1 MTRKQLGE
9 HRQYVRERLG
19 LPANWLIFRS
29 ECEGFHY
36 MNLVDD
42 FARTGDRAALL
53 RKLLAMGV
61 SGAAA
66 RWHLNHV
73 GHCLPWMS

>member
-1 MTRKQLGE
+1 MTRKQLRE
-9 HRQYVRERLG
+9 HRQFVHEHLG
-19 LPANWLIFRS
+19 LPDDWLIFRS

-36 MNLVDD
+36 MNIVDA
-42 FARTGDRAALL
+42 FARAGDRAALF
-53 RKLLAMGV
+53 RGLLAIGV

-66 RWHLNHV
+66 RWHIDHV

>member
-1 MTRKQLGE
+1 
-9 HRQYVRERLG
+9 
-19 LPANWLIFRS
+19 
-29 ECEGFHY
+29 
-36 MNLVDD
+36 MNIVDD